1 MTLDPDRAWPPRPRA
16 ATLLLLTT
24 FIVLNAPAAT
34 ARVLQVGV
42 GKLYTLPSQVA
53 KVVRDGDVVEID
65 AGDYRADTAVW
76 KANGLTLRGIGGMA
90 HLRSEGKI
98 AKGKG
103 IWLIK
108 GNDTTVEYIGFH
120 DARSSQRNGA
130 GIRLEG
136 TNLTVRHA
144 LFRNND
150 NGILTGKDPDST
162 VRVEH
167 SEFVEN
173 GHGDGQS
180 HNLYIGAIRS
190 FTLADSVSRR
200 ARIGHQ
206 VKSRAAE
213 NVIVRNRIVDE
224 ATGNSSYLI
233 DLPVGGTAR
242 IEDNFL
248 QQGPR
253 AENATLV
260 SFGAERK
267 KPLHAESRLTVEN
280 NTFVN
285 DRSGRCVLVFVRE
298 GAPTATVRGNRF
310 AGCTRLVGPIDATAN
325 RFLDRSALPA
335 TADAD

>member
-1 MTLDPDRAWPPRPRA
+1 MTIAPDPARPMRTRTA
-16 ATLLLLTT
+16 ALLLAVLLALT
-24 FIVLNAPAAT
+24 APAVA
-34 ARVLQVGV
+34 ARVLQVGP
-42 GKLYTLPSQVA
+42 GKLYTLPSQAA
-53 KVVRDGDVVEID
+53 KVALDGDVVEID

-76 KANGLTLRGIGGMA
+76 KANGLTLRGVGGMA
-90 HLRSEGKI
+90 HLKSQGKI

-108 GNDTTVEYIGFH
+108 GNDTTVEYVGFH

-150 NGILTGKDPDST
+150 NGILTGKDPEST

-190 FTLADSVSRR
+190 FTLTDSVSRR

-224 ATGNSSYLI
+224 ASGNSSYLI
-233 DLPVGGTAR
+233 DLPVGGIAR
-242 IEDNFL
+242 IEENFL

-285 DRSGRCVLVFVRE
+285 DRGGRCVLVFVRE
-298 GAPTATVRGNRF
+298 GAPTATVRNNRF
-310 AGCTRLVGPIDATAN
+310 AGCTRFVGPIDASAN
-325 RFLDRSALPA
+325 RMLDRSALPA
-335 TADAD
+335 TSDAD

>member
-1 MTLDPDRAWPPRPRA
+1 MTIAPDRPRYSRA
-16 ATLLLLTT
+16 AALLL
-24 FIVLNAPAAT
+24 FAVFVVLGARTAD
-34 ARVLQVGV
+34 ARVIEVGP
-42 GKLYTLPSQVA
+42 GKLYALPSQA
-53 KVVRDGDVVEID
+53 AAIARDGDVVEIA

-76 KANGLTLRGIGGMA
+76 KANRLTLRGAGGMA
-90 HLRSEGKI
+90 HLRSEGKT
-98 AKGKG
+98 AKGKA

-108 GNDTTVEYIGFH
+108 GDDTTIEHIGFH
-120 DARSSQRNGA
+120 DARASHRNGA

-150 NGILTGKDPDST
+150 NGILTGKDPQSE

-180 HNLYIGAIRS
+180 HNLYIGVIRK

-200 ARIGHQ
+200 ARVGHQ

-213 NVIVRNRIVDE
+213 NVIVRNRLVDE
-224 ATGNSSYLI
+224 ATGTSSYLI
-233 DLPVGGTAR
+233 DLPIGGIAQV
-242 IEDNFL
+242 EDNFL

-253 AENATLV
+253 AENSTLV

-267 KPLHAESRLTVEN
+267 RPLHPESLLTVEN

-285 DRSGRCVLVFVRE
+285 DRPGRCNLIFVRE

-310 AGCTRLVGPIDATAN
+310 VGCSRLVGPIAESAN
-325 RFLDRSALPA
+325 RFLDRAALPA
-335 TADAD
+335 TVDAN